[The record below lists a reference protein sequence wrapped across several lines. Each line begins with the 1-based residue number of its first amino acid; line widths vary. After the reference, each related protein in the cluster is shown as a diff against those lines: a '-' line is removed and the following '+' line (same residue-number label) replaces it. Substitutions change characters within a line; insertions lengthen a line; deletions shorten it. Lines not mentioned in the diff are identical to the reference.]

1 MKEKIEKKKFEV
13 TIELVEKCGGLV
25 IDRFEYKTLARN
37 YKDAEER
44 ALDYYLV
51 NLETVKVGNSPFEL
65 KVYSSTE
72 RVED

>member
-13 TIELVEKCGGLV
+13 TIEMVEKYSGIV
-25 IDRFEYKTLARN
+25 MDRFEYKTLARN

-51 NLETVKVGNSPFEL
+51 NSETLKIGNSLFEL

-72 RVED
+72 TVED

>member
-13 TIELVEKCGGLV
+13 VVEMVEKCSGIVLN
-25 IDRFEYKTLARN
+25 RFEYETLARN
-37 YKDAEER
+37 SNDAEER

-51 NLETVKVGNSPFEL
+51 NLVSIRTENTPFEL

-72 RVED
+72 IMED

>member
-13 TIELVEKCGGLV
+13 TIEMVEKYSGIV
-25 IDRFEYKTLARN
+25 MDRFEYKTLARN
-37 YKDAEER
+37 YKDAEQR

-51 NLETVKVGNSPFEL
+51 NSETLKIGNSLFEL

-72 RVED
+72 TVED

>member
-13 TIELVEKCGGLV
+13 TIEMVEKCSRFVL
-25 IDRFEYKTLARN
+25 DRFEYKTLARN

-51 NLETVKVGNSPFEL
+51 NLEGMKIGNSLFEL
-65 KVYSSTE
+65 MVYSSTE
-72 RVED
+72 IAED